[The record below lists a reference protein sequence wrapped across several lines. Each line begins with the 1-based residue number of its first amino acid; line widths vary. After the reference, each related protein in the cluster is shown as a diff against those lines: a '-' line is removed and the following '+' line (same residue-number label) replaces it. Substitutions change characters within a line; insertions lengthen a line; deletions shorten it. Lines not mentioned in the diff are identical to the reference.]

1 MTILLFIIAI
11 NLPSL
16 YKSQVKAKT
25 YWCTNNM
32 KMEKNNANKI
42 FDNIKMLK
50 FGKTKVAKNGV
61 FCAKKT
67 TKSSNVNT
75 DNIFISKSIS

>member
-1 MTILLFIIAI
+1 
-11 NLPSL
+11 
-16 YKSQVKAKT
+16 
-25 YWCTNNM
+25 M